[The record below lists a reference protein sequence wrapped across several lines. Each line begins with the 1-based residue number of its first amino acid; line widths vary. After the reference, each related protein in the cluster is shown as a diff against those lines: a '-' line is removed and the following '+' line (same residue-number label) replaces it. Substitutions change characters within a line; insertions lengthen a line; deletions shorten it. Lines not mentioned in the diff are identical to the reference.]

1 MSRRVNLPNTITTLR
16 VILAPVV
23 AALLLQP
30 RASARLVGGIV
41 FLVAALSDLV
51 DGALARRRGEIT
63 DFGKLVDPIA
73 DKLLLVATL
82 VPFWVLTRN
91 DPGLGGLPIFG
102 GIPLW
107 TLVVFFGREIL
118 ITMLRTHAARN
129 GTVVP
134 AMQIGK
140 YKALAQS
147 VFIGSMIV
155 WLAFRTAVVERS
167 WSDGFTTFWTGLN
180 GWFTTVSLSVAL
192 VLTLVSLVVYVRA
205 FRRISREMRA

>member
-1 MSRRVNLPNTITTLR
+1 MSQRVNLPNTITTLR
-16 VILAPVV
+16 VVLAPLVG
-23 AALLLQP
+23 ALLMQP
-30 RASARLVGGIV
+30 RASARLVAGIV

-73 DKLLLVATL
+73 DKLLLVGTL
-82 VPFWVLTRN
+82 VPFWILTN
-91 DPGLGGLPIFG
+91 NQPELGNLPIFG

-118 ITMLRTHAARN
+118 ITWLRTRAARR

-134 AMQIGK
+134 AMPIGK

-147 VFIGSMIV
+147 VFIGSMIL
-155 WLAFRTAVVERS
+155 WLAFRTAVIERG
-167 WSDGFTTFWTGLN
+167 WTGGFTNFWAGLN
-180 GWFTTVSLSVAL
+180 GWFTSVSLIVAL
-192 VLTLVSLVVYVRA
+192 LLTVVSLVVYVRA
-205 FRRISREMRA
+205 FRGISLEHSA